1 MSAPNDISA
10 RQATHV
16 SLPDDTAR
24 GQDTSAPGAAP
35 RRAAPGSAQAGQ
47 GADES
52 SPAAAHGAKLH
63 YALPEAAYPPGL
75 SLLTLSQDD
84 ETRTYLNQVLASRPS
99 WLRSAAR
106 GALSALVSDFDANG
120 LLSMYPMHLVSEA
133 QLRALLALPAPAK
146 LSRVLDVGAGA
157 GDVTDRLRAVASEVV
172 TTERSFAM
180 ARRLRRRGYTCHR
193 VDLADELDQP
203 SSSLLGAPP
212 FELICLFNV
221 IDRCPRP
228 RSLLTRLRSLLMA
241 NEARGARGRL
251 LLSVPLPFDPMYY
264 QGAAPR
270 HPLEALNISGDT
282 WAEAAC
288 DLISRVLPSS
298 GFTPRVLSRAPY
310 LSGGDSRRPLYVL
323 DAALV
328 VCEPT

>member
-1 MSAPNDISA
+1 MARATSQPMSALDESA
-10 RQATHV
+10 RKQ
-16 SLPDDTAR
+16 
-24 GQDTSAPGAAP
+24 SAP
-35 RRAAPGSAQAGQ
+35 SVAQTGIQ
-47 GADES
+47 ADES
-52 SPAAAHGAKLH
+52 PEAAAHGARLH
-63 YALPEAAYPPGL
+63 YAIPEAAYPPGL

-84 ETRTYLNQVLASRPS
+84 ETRAYLRDVVTSRPG
-99 WLRSAAR
+99 WLRTAAR

-120 LLSMYPMHLVSEA
+120 LLGMYPMHLVSEA
-133 QLRALLALPAPAK
+133 QLRALLSLPEPTRLTRA
-146 LSRVLDVGAGA
+146 LDVGAGA
-157 GDVTDRLRAVASEVV
+157 GDVTERIRAVASEVV

-180 ARRLRRRGYTCHR
+180 ARRLRRRGYACHR
-193 VDLADELDQP
+193 VDLADDLEGP
-203 SSSLLGAPP
+203 STSQLTARP

-228 RSLLTRLRSLLMA
+228 RSLLTNLRSLLTP
-241 NEARGARGRL
+241 ARGAHGAGGRL

-270 HPLEALNISGDT
+270 HPLEALGVTGDT
-282 WAEAAC
+282 WAEAAR
-288 DLISRVLPSS
+288 DLTGRVLPAL

-328 VCEPT
+328 VCEPA